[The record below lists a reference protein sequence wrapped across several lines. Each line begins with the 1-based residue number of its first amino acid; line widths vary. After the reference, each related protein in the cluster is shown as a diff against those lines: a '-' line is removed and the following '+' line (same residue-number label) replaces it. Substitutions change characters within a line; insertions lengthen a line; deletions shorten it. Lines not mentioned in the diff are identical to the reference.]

1 MGIGEAVYST
11 KGKTRVTITLNGV
24 LVYFFDVWI
33 GLLVGQDAI
42 LDMDFMITT
51 GIRLDMGDETI
62 CLPDEVR
69 IQFAGW
75 KTLYSGRISEVKLG
89 QYENLLTA
97 KYSGVLLK
105 RAPSE
110 R

>member
-1 MGIGEAVYST
+1 MNIGETFYT
-11 KGKTRVTITLNGV
+11 TEGRTRVKITLNGV

-89 QYENLLTA
+89 QYINLPTA
-97 KYSGVLLK
+97 KYSEVLLI
-105 RAPSE
+105 RALSE
-110 R
+110 Q